1 LVVGKHLNKRT
12 LTEDNFK
19 NLFRKLPI
27 FFILLFAL
35 SCANEKEVTIT
46 KDYVINPN
54 WDKVSNSITLERM
67 CLKNCSSIDYLN
79 AEPSELINK
88 LETDTN
94 FAYSA
99 NVKFNGVEYSQ
110 RKVFFNKENG
120 FVWRK
125 RPDLD
130 PSRNLTFST
139 LGELEKETWYF
150 LGGLSNIRTLYY
162 LYTDSDGKLH
172 KYKVSAVHWTNI

>member
-1 LVVGKHLNKRT
+1 M
-12 LTEDNFK
+12 TEDNFK

-54 WDKVSNSITLERM
+54 WDKISNSISLERM
-67 CLKNCSSIDYLN
+67 YLKNGSSIDYLN
-79 AEPSELINK
+79 AEPSEFVNK
-88 LETDTN
+88 LETDTS

-130 PSRNLTFST
+130 PSQNLTFST
-139 LGELEKETWYF
+139 LGELDKETWYF
-150 LGGLSNIRTLYY
+150 LGGMSNIRTLYY
-162 LYTDSDGKLH
+162 LYIDSAGKLH